1 MKGEGKGE
9 GGKTGEVIRKG
20 KGREEKEEGKGSG
33 KEQLLK
39 A

>member
-9 GGKTGEVIRKG
+9 GGKTGEGIRKG
-20 KGREEKEEGKGSG
+20 KGREEEVEGKRSG